1 MSPILV
7 DEYPLCVSVSGG
19 EGRGGGCAF
28 PSVALWCR
36 SGVLMKGGCCDSRCA
51 CARCTGPPVHALH
64 LHTHL
69 PRNAHFV
76 RGLHRR
82 LFLGMCVCVCLCVF
96 VRFCV
101 AVCWLLQCMV
111 LLDGAFLLC
120 LCVLCVCLCL
130 FAWQCSVSCSMDKLD
145 FIAMGTSNS
154 HVEKTWEESACH
166 APLPPFGSLSFDLAR
181 LFVRRVQG

>member
-1 MSPILV
+1 MHSTCTHTSHATHILSAGCIGV
-7 DEYPLCVSVSGG
+7 FSWACV
-19 EGRGGGCAF
+19 
-28 PSVALWCR
+28 
-36 SGVLMKGGCCDSRCA
+36 
-51 CARCTGPPVHALH
+51 
-64 LHTHL
+64 
-69 PRNAHFV
+69 
-76 RGLHRR
+76 
-82 LFLGMCVCVCLCVF
+82 CVCVCLCVF